1 LEFLHFLEQPLT
13 PRVVLIVD
21 SRRIGVAEKVV
32 TDTENKKLN
41 DLLAPEG
48 EKVSQ
53 GQPFDEHQRQEKN
66 PDGSQQK
73 EPGGSGKK

>member
-1 LEFLHFLEQPLT
+1 M
-13 PRVVLIVD
+13 
-21 SRRIGVAEKVV
+21 AKVV

-41 DLLAPEG
+41 DLLAPKG

-66 PDGSQQK
+66 PDGSQQR
-73 EPGGSGKK
+73 EPDGSGKN